1 MFIKLM
7 KAVYFKP
14 TVLLMAIAMLT
25 MSFTMPGEVV
35 TLKAGTTIPL
45 ELVSTLS
52 SEGELTVT
60 IRSVKAVDGTMVYLS
75 GSSLSDEGG
84 NKLALS
90 IVLTICCLFGFLI
103 KGGKAEIPA
112 GTQIQGTVTS
122 NIEINL

>member
-52 SEGELTVT
+52 SNNVQSGQMVDFRVLNDIKVNGKLLLQSVLLHKVRLQEL
-60 IRSVKAVDGTMVYLS
+60 KKEVY
-75 GSSLSDEGG
+75 
-84 NKLALS
+84 
-90 IVLTICCLFGFLI
+90 GFRRR
-103 KGGKAEIPA
+103 
-112 GTQIQGTVTS
+112 TNS
-122 NIEINL
+122 NH

>member
-52 SEGELTVT
+52 SNNVQSGQMVDFRVLNDIKVMVKLLLQSVLLHKVRLQELKKEV
-60 IRSVKAVDGTMVYLS
+60 
-75 GSSLSDEGG
+75 
-84 NKLALS
+84 
-90 IVLTICCLFGFLI
+90 
-103 KGGKAEIPA
+103 
-112 GTQIQGTVTS
+112 
-122 NIEINL
+122 